1 MKLKI
6 KCDKCSRSHMVPVDD
21 YEFDKVYIMK
31 CLNCGDKIK
40 YKVSSTRKSKVDD
53 SAIDNILNMFHMKK

>member
-1 MKLKI
+1 
-6 KCDKCSRSHMVPVDD
+6 MVPVDD